1 MKCKLD
7 QDILKKTIYNTL
19 TIHFHDHNFY
29 FSLHPYTDNNHITV
43 IKKSLFNVKNLN
55 INKSLLNKVKLQF
68 AINLQLESVN
78 ATFSSATDKQSN
90 IEIESARLKR
100 ENRLKDA
107 NVYKIVDFGQT
118 NYQLQING
126 KQPVLVKLIDNNC
139 SEKTI
144 WLKQI
149 NRFLNENKAAKGDKI
164 IIQSDKFLIN
174 KNQLKFKNLSLIII

>member
-1 MKCKLD
+1 M
-7 QDILKKTIYNTL
+7 QIRSRYFKKTVYNTL

-90 IEIESARLKR
+90 IEKKSARLKR

-107 NVYKIVDFGQT
+107 NVYKIVDFGQA
-118 NYQLQING
+118 NYQFQING
-126 KQPVLVKLIDNNC
+126 KQSVFAKLIDNNC
-139 SEKTI
+139 SEKTM

-149 NRFLNENKAAKGDKI
+149 NWFLNENKAEKGDKMA
-164 IIQSDKFLIN
+164 IQSDKFQIN
-174 KNQLKFKNLSLIII
+174 NNQFKSKNLPQIKF

>member
-1 MKCKLD
+1 M
-7 QDILKKTIYNTL
+7 
-19 TIHFHDHNFY
+19 
-29 FSLHPYTDNNHITV
+29 HPYTDNNHITV

-90 IEIESARLKR
+90 IEKKSARLKR
-100 ENRLKDA
+100 ENRLKNA
-107 NVYKIVDFGQT
+107 NVYKIVDFGQA

-126 KQPVLVKLIDNNC
+126 KQSVLVKLIDNNC

-149 NRFLNENKAAKGDKI
+149 NRFLNENKAEKGDKMA
-164 IIQSDKFLIN
+164 IQSDKFQIN
-174 KNQLKFKNLSLIII
+174 NNQFKSKNLPQIKF

>member
-1 MKCKLD
+1 MKGKLD
-7 QDILKKTIYNTL
+7 QDILKKTVYNTL

-90 IEIESARLKR
+90 IEKKSARLKR

-107 NVYKIVDFGQT
+107 NVYKIVDFGQA
-118 NYQLQING
+118 NYQFQING
-126 KQPVLVKLIDNNC
+126 KQSIFAKLIDNNC
-139 SEKTI
+139 SEKTM
-144 WLKQI
+144 WLKQV
-149 NRFLNENKAAKGDKI
+149 N
-164 IIQSDKFLIN
+164 
-174 KNQLKFKNLSLIII
+174 

>member
-1 MKCKLD
+1 M
-7 QDILKKTIYNTL
+7 
-19 TIHFHDHNFY
+19 
-29 FSLHPYTDNNHITV
+29 
-43 IKKSLFNVKNLN
+43 
-55 INKSLLNKVKLQF
+55 
-68 AINLQLESVN
+68 
-78 ATFSSATDKQSN
+78 
-90 IEIESARLKR
+90 KR

-107 NVYKIVDFGQT
+107 NVYKIVDFGQA

-126 KQPVLVKLIDNNC
+126 KQSVLVKLIDNNC

-149 NRFLNENKAAKGDKI
+149 NRFLNENKAEKGDKI